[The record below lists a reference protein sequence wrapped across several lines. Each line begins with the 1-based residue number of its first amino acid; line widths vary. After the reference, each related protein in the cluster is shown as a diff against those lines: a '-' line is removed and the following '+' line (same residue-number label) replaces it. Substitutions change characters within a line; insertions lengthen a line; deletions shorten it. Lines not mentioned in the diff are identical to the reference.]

1 LNKLAVLA
9 FALLLFFSTML
20 WYLANSSLNDYLKS
34 QVILQSNYYSS
45 QEAKLLSASYS
56 DTTGITHFTDFSLSN
71 IVGSI
76 QPLLL
81 RADNINAQ
89 LAKVP
94 TRQLNSPSIQKKTTT
109 IVHVEEL
116 LLGSLQAWSEVIK
129 TNNSS
134 QTNLQVLLD
143 QVNTKLATDYP
154 ALYPQ
159 ISAELYAKRY
169 PERSEE
175 LALEALETKPNKQ
188 AVENNQAVIAS
199 NEAKQKKRLLGKAI
213 TRVKI
218 SSVIID
224 ELTLTVIHETKTQ
237 TKQFNNIQLG
247 SFGNENGLESNQMGG
262 ELLKQILAK
271 LIQLENSNTIK
282 S

>member
-1 LNKLAVLA
+1 MNKLAVLA

-56 DTTGITHFTDFSLSN
+56 DTTGITHFTNFSLSN

-116 LLGSLQAWSEVIK
+116 RLGSLQAWSEVIK

-169 PERSEE
+169 PERSEK
-175 LALEALETKPNKQ
+175 LALEALETKPNEQ

-224 ELTLTVIHETKTQ
+224 ELTLSVIHETKTQ
-237 TKQFNNIQLG
+237 TKQFKNIQLG

-271 LIQLENSNTIK
+271 LIQLENSDTIK

>member
-1 LNKLAVLA
+1 
-9 FALLLFFSTML
+9 ML

-56 DTTGITHFTDFSLSN
+56 DTTGITHFIDFSLSN
-71 IVGSI
+71 IDGST

-81 RADNINAQ
+81 QAENINAQ

-94 TRQLNSPSIQKKTTT
+94 TRQLDSPSIQKKTTT

-116 LLGSLQAWSEVIK
+116 RLGSLKAWSEVIRKSDSGK
-129 TNNSS
+129 TN
-134 QTNLQVLLD
+134 LEVLLD

-169 PERSEE
+169 PERSEQ
-175 LALEALETKPNKQ
+175 LALEALNTKPNEKT
-188 AVENNQAVIAS
+188 VENNQAIIAS

-224 ELTLTVIHETKTQ
+224 ELTLHITNNTQRQ
-237 TKQFNNIQLG
+237 TKQFKNIDLG
-247 SFGNENGLESNQMGG
+247 SFGAENGLESNQLGG
-262 ELLKQILAK
+262 ELLKQILQH
-271 LIQLENSNTIK
+271 LISIENTNVMK
-282 S
+282 NR

>member
-1 LNKLAVLA
+1 MNKLAVLA

-56 DTTGITHFTDFSLSN
+56 DTTGITHFTNFSLSN

-116 LLGSLQAWSEVIK
+116 RLGSLQAWSEVIK

-175 LALEALETKPNKQ
+175 LAIEALETKPNEQ

-237 TKQFNNIQLG
+237 TKQFKNIQLG

-271 LIQLENSNTIK
+271 LIQLENSDTIK

>member
-1 LNKLAVLA
+1 MNKLAVLA

-45 QEAKLLSASYS
+45 QEAKLLNASYS

-71 IVGSI
+71 IDGAT

-81 RADNINAQ
+81 QADNINAQ

-94 TRQLNSPSIQKKTTT
+94 TRQLDSPSIQKKTTT

-116 LLGSLQAWSEVIK
+116 RLGSLQAWSEVIK
-129 TNNSS
+129 TSDS
-134 QTNLQVLLD
+134 GKTNLEVLLD
-143 QVNTKLATDYP
+143 HVNTKLATDYP

-159 ISAELYAKRY
+159 ISAELYAKMY
-169 PERSEE
+169 PERSEQ
-175 LALEALETKPNKQ
+175 LALEALNTEPQAQ

-218 SSVIID
+218 SSVIIN
-224 ELTLTVIHETKTQ
+224 ELTLTVIHDNKMQ
-237 TKQFNNIQLG
+237 TKQFENIQLG
-247 SFGNENGLESNQMGG
+247 SFGNKNGLESNQMGG

-271 LIQLENSNTIK
+271 LIELKNSNTMK
-282 S
+282 K

>member
-1 LNKLAVLA
+1 MNKLAVLA

-56 DTTGITHFTDFSLSN
+56 DTTGITHFTNFSLSN

-116 LLGSLQAWSEVIK
+116 RLGSLQAWSEVIK

-175 LALEALETKPNKQ
+175 LALEALETKPNEQ

-237 TKQFNNIQLG
+237 TKQFKNIQLG

-271 LIQLENSNTIK
+271 LIQLENSDTIK